1 LKEER
6 EHKIQKAKEEE
17 KVNLDKVFAEVD
29 KIKDEAKVLFDQGQ
43 YQQAASVYEKA
54 INKIEKVKP
63 LFVHFIKDLC
73 TKEASVLSNIAA
85 SFSKNEQKKKKFRLV
100 LSF

>member
-1 LKEER
+1 MKEER

-43 YQQAASVYEKA
+43 YQ
-54 INKIEKVKP
+54 
-63 LFVHFIKDLC
+63 
-73 TKEASVLSNIAA
+73 
-85 SFSKNEQKKKKFRLV
+85 
-100 LSF
+100 